1 MKTILLL
8 SIVCLVVFALPAN
21 AENPNAL
28 YVTYDSVNLQDLTIY
43 NELIQKGFTVTKS
56 VDTIPENMEE
66 YDLVVVNT
74 YTAPWQGTADYMK
87 NYIANGGGAV
97 ILGGVPA
104 MFPYPYPHGYTTQG
118 YYNISYI
125 SDWFGS
131 SRYANTGGTARI
143 TMDNP
148 LGTTYYSGDILI
160 SGVGYASA
168 AVTNLHPDDTQILA
182 RWDTGP
188 VFAFTHTYGN
198 GRVFYLAGSG
208 YPAIDELYLAGAL
221 WAANVPLNIPP
232 IADPNGPYTTD
243 EGTPITFDAS
253 GSSDLDAGDSI
264 VLYEWDLDNDG
275 EFDDA
280 TGVNPIATWNDDYS
294 GTVTL
299 RVTDTNGETDTAST
313 SLTVNNVAPTANLDN
328 NGPKDESSVVT
339 VLFTDQ
345 DDPGTSDTF
354 TYSFDWDNDGT
365 YDIEDQVGASAEYTW
380 YDEGTYTVKGRI
392 KDNDGG
398 STEYTTDVTV
408 NNVAPTATIGNNN
421 PQDEGSAVT
430 VSFTDQDDPGTSDTF
445 TYSFDWDN
453 DGMYDIEDQEGA
465 SAEYTWYDEGT
476 YTVKGRIKD
485 NDGGS
490 TEYTTD
496 VTVNNVAPT
505 VESLTIPTYPVQVN
519 SEISVEG
526 SFSDPG
532 IDDTHIAVWDW
543 DDGTTSEG
551 TVGTGM
557 VSGQHTYDQA
567 GIYTVTLTVT
577 DDDSGI
583 GMLVSTTY
591 IVVYDPSGAFVTGGG
606 WINSP
611 EGAYPSDTTFTGKTS
626 FGFVSKYKKG
636 ATIPTGQTEFHSKGA
651 DLNFHSSSYDW
662 LVIAN
667 AKAICKGEGTIN
679 GEVRDNGEPYKFLLS
694 SIDADINEN
703 EAHSDDKFWIKI
715 YYEDNTG
722 EVVVY
727 DNLIPGTDDADPTT
741 EIQGGSIVIHK
752 R

>member
-1 MKTILLL
+1 M
-8 SIVCLVVFALPAN
+8 VVFALPAN
-21 AENPNAL
+21 AENPKAL
-28 YVTYDSVNLQDLTIY
+28 YVTSDSVNLQDLTIY

-66 YDLVVVNT
+66 YDLVIVNT

-118 YYNISYI
+118 YYDISYI

-160 SGVGYASA
+160 PNSGGPYAA

-198 GRVFYLAGSG
+198 GRVFYLAASG
-208 YPAIDELYLAGAL
+208 NPTIDELYLAGAL
-221 WAANVPLNIPP
+221 WAANVPLNTPP
-232 IADPNGPYTTD
+232 IADSNGPYTAD

-275 EFDDA
+275 VFDDA

-294 GTVTL
+294 GTITL
-299 RVTDTNGETDTAST
+299 RVTDSNGATDTDST
-313 SLTVNNVAPTANLDN
+313 T
-328 NGPKDESSVVT
+328 
-339 VLFTDQ
+339 
-345 DDPGTSDTF
+345 
-354 TYSFDWDNDGT
+354 
-365 YDIEDQVGASAEYTW
+365 
-380 YDEGTYTVKGRI
+380 
-392 KDNDGG
+392 
-398 STEYTTDVTV
+398 
-408 NNVAPTATIGNNN
+408 
-421 PQDEGSAVT
+421 VT
-430 VSFTDQDDPGTSDTF
+430 VS
-445 TYSFDWDN
+445 
-453 DGMYDIEDQEGA
+453 
-465 SAEYTWYDEGT
+465 
-476 YTVKGRIKD
+476 
-485 NDGGS
+485 
-490 TEYTTD
+490 
-496 VTVNNVAPT
+496 NVAPT
-505 VESLTIPTYPVQVN
+505 VESITIPPDTDSTTMTVSNVAPTVESITIPPDPVHVN
-519 SEISVEG
+519 TEISVEG
-526 SFSDPG
+526 TFSDPG
-532 IDDTHIAVWDW
+532 IDDTHTTEWDW
-543 DDGTTSEG
+543 DDNTTSSG
-551 TVGTGM
+551 IVGTGT
-557 VSGQHTYDQA
+557 VLGSHIYDTP
-567 GIYTVTLTVT
+567 GLYKVTLTVT

-583 GMLVSTTY
+583 GTLVSTTY

-611 EGAYPSDTTFTGKTS
+611 EGAYPSDTTLTGKSS

-636 ATIPTGQTEFHSKGA
+636 ATIPTGQTEFHSKVA
-651 DLNFHSSSYDW
+651 DLIFHSSSYDW

-703 EAHSDDKFWIKI
+703 DAHSDDKFRMKI

-727 DNLIPGTDDADPTT
+727 DNLIYGTEDADQTT
-741 EIQGGSIVIHK
+741 ELQGGSIVIHK

>member
-1 MKTILLL
+1 LKTILLL

-66 YDLVVVNT
+66 YDLVIVNT

-208 YPAIDELYLAGAL
+208 YPAIDELYLAGVL

-253 GSSDLDAGDSI
+253 GSSDLDGGDSI

-354 TYSFDWDNDGT
+354 TYSFDWDNDG
-365 YDIEDQVGASAEYTW
+365 
-380 YDEGTYTVKGRI
+380 
-392 KDNDGG
+392 
-398 STEYTTDVTV
+398 
-408 NNVAPTATIGNNN
+408 
-421 PQDEGSAVT
+421 
-430 VSFTDQDDPGTSDTF
+430 
-445 TYSFDWDN
+445 
-453 DGMYDIEDQEGA
+453 MYDIEDQEGA

-519 SEISVEG
+519 TEISVEG

-703 EAHSDDKFWIKI
+703 EAHSDDKFRIKI